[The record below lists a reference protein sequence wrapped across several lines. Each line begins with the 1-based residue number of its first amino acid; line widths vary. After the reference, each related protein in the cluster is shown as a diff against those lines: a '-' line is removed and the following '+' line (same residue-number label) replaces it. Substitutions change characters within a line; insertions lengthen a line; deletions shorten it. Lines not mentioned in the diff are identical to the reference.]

1 MMVGLDSDR
10 VLQALE
16 VLEGQRRDAER
27 MLRLVADYSMPNVS
41 EKIVRIV
48 HSYRD
53 YVMRTVWKNI
63 NLRRGVDG
71 KDICGFWYVGANQN
85 STGYYWEKII
95 GKMQRE
101 FGGLTVIFL
110 LTAGET
116 RLWFHLPLSKNALSF
131 RGAIRIGSF
140 LED

>member
-1 MMVGLDSDR
+1 MARIFV
-10 VLQALE
+10 
-16 VLEGQRRDAER
+16 
-27 MLRLVADYSMPNVS
+27 VS
-41 EKIVRIV
+41 E
-48 HSYRD
+48 
-53 YVMRTVWKNI
+53 
-63 NLRRGVDG
+63 
-71 KDICGFWYVGANQN
+71 YVGANQN

-101 FGGLTVIFL
+101 FGGLTVIFP

-116 RLWFHLPLSKNALSF
+116 RLWFHLPLIKNALSF